1 MPSWQGKSRGTT
13 LGYSIFVG
21 ILRRLGV
28 WPAYGLLRL
37 VALYYFLF
45 SYRSSKFIYAYFRR
59 RLGYSTVRSFFSLYT
74 NYYQFGQSLIDKIVL
89 MAGIPN
95 RFSFDFDGEENLHA
109 MARQGRGG
117 LLLSA
122 HIGNWEIA
130 GHLLKRL
137 NTRIHIVMFDGEH
150 QAIKDYLAS
159 VTGGNNANIIVIKD
173 DLSHIY
179 AISEAFKNNELVC
192 MHADRFLEGNK
203 TVETTFLGAPARF
216 PAGPF
221 SLTAGFKVPV
231 SFVFAMKESALHYHF
246 FASEVKQYDY
256 SDKAGMQRQML
267 HDFAQQMEQ
276 KVKQY
281 PAQWYNY
288 YDFWKKF

>member
-21 ILRRLGV
+21 ILRQSGV
-28 WPAYGLLRL
+28 WPAYLLLRF

-45 SYRSSKFIYAYFRR
+45 SYRSSRFIYTYFRR
-59 RLGYSTVRSFFSLYT
+59 RMGYSAVRSFFSLYS

-89 MAGIPN
+89 MAGIRN

-109 MARQGRGG
+109 MARQGKGG

-137 NTRIHIVMFDGEH
+137 NTRINIVMFDGEH
-150 QAIKDYLAS
+150 QNIKDYLAG
-159 VTGGNNANIIVIKD
+159 VTGGNNANIIVIKN

-203 TVETTFLGAPARF
+203 TAVAPFLGAPARF

-221 SLTAGFKVPV
+221 SLATGFKVPV

-246 FASEVKQYDY
+246 FASAPRDYDY
-256 SDKAGMQRQML
+256 SDKAGVQQQL
-267 HDFAQQMEQ
+267 LYDFTQQMQQ

-281 PAQWYNY
+281 PVQWYNY
-288 YDFWKKF
+288 YDFWKN